1 MNEKKKNNKTDME
14 RVFKTLSDMGTFD
27 RLVES
32 GDVKIFHSKEE
43 ENDYLKSHNIKKES
57 VEVVNGEEGRKI
69 VEKVG
74 RNQKCICGSGLK
86 YKKCCL
92 NNNQYGVG

>member
-14 RVFKTLSDMGTFD
+14 RVFKTLIDVGTFD

-32 GDVKIFHSKEE
+32 GGIKIFQSREE
-43 ENDYLKSHNIKKES
+43 ENDYMKSKNIKKES
-57 VEVVNGEEGRKI
+57 VKVVNGEEGRKI

-86 YKKCCL
+86 YKKYFF
-92 NNNQYGVG
+92 NH

>member
-32 GDVKIFHSKEE
+32 GDVKIIQSKEE